1 MGSNQVTVTTESPS
15 HQFQFIMRGLYLLS
29 IASIL
34 VSGQDVVNRFKEEE
48 VAGVPGGILSD
59 APKLLLSVRYE
70 DKEVSADLGNTLPV
84 SKTGSQPK
92 VTFAEAN
99 PGSKYTL
106 AMVDPDAPS
115 RDNPTAAQWLHWLV
129 VNIPGSDLV
138 AGDISLGKVLMQHNG
153 PSPPQNSGPHRYVF
167 VLYDQGK
174 TSVRSR
180 VSRNRAGFDLEKWS
194 TSRQDLGK
202 PVAGNFY
209 FAEN

>member
-1 MGSNQVTVTTESPS
+1 
-15 HQFQFIMRGLYLLS
+15 
-29 IASIL
+29 
-34 VSGQDVVNRFKEEE
+34 
-48 VAGVPGGILSD
+48 
-59 APKLLLSVRYE
+59 
-70 DKEVSADLGNTLPV
+70 
-84 SKTGSQPK
+84 
-92 VTFAEAN
+92 
-99 PGSKYTL
+99 
-106 AMVDPDAPS
+106 MVDPDAPS

-129 VNIPGSDLV
+129 VNIPGSDLK
-138 AGDISLGKVLMQHNG
+138 AGDVSLGKVLMQHNG